1 MNRHGDGLNDQT
13 RRAAEHERLRV
24 ERLERYNL
32 AAEHELQR
40 LAVQRTAGWSTSA
53 MHHADKPNVF

>member
-13 RRAAEHERLRV
+13 RRAAERERLRF
-24 ERLERYNL
+24 ERLERYYL

-40 LAVQRTAGWSTSA
+40 LAVQRTAKWSTGASSSA
-53 MHHADKPNVF
+53 TA